1 MKFEYA
7 ALEFQGMP
15 TVARQRLEDAVRR
28 ALRQG
33 RVVALVGPR
42 QTGKTTLARTIV
54 PAASPNYFDL
64 ENPTD
69 VARLAE
75 PMTALAG
82 LTGVVV
88 IDEIQRRPDLFPILR
103 VLADRAPRPARFLV
117 LGSASPGLLQQSS
130 ESLAGRLEVIEIGGF
145 LLAEVSR
152 TALER
157 HWRRGGFPRAYLAR
171 SERESWTWR
180 DQFIRTFLER
190 DVPQLGIGIAAPTLL
205 RFWTMVAHYHG
216 QIWNNAEPARSLG
229 VSEPTIRRYLDALAG
244 VFMIRQLPPWHE
256 NLAKRQIKSPKVY
269 VRDSGLLHH
278 LLGIRMHA
286 DLHRHPKLGASW
298 EGYVVEQILRTL
310 RPDDAYFWGTHG
322 GAELDLLLFRRNR
335 RYGIEVKRA
344 DAPQLTASMR
354 SAMTDLALERLVV
367 IYPGPRRYK
376 LGRRIVVV
384 PVEELASASWAALF
398 R

>member
-1 MKFEYA
+1 MAK
-7 ALEFQGMP
+7 
-15 TVARQRLEDAVRR
+15 VDRRRLEEAVRR

-33 RVVALVGPR
+33 RVVELVGPR
-42 QTGKTTLARTIV
+42 QAGKTTLARAV
-54 PAASPNYFDL
+54 VSAASPNYFDL

-69 VARLAE
+69 VARLTE

-82 LTGVVV
+82 LRGVVV

-103 VLADRAPRPARFLV
+103 VLADRVPLPARFLV
-117 LGSASPGLLQQSS
+117 LGSASPGLLRQSS
-130 ESLAGRLEVIEIGGF
+130 ESLAGRLHVIEIGGF
-145 LLAEVSR
+145 LLGDVGQ

-171 SERESWTWR
+171 NELESWTWR

-216 QIWNNAEPARSLG
+216 QTWNNAEPARSLG

-278 LLGIRMHA
+278 LLGIRTHA
-286 DLHRHPKLGASW
+286 DLLRHPKLGASW
-298 EGYVVEQILRTL
+298 EGYVVEQIVRTL
-310 RPDDAYFWGTHG
+310 GPDDAYFWGTHG
-322 GAELDLLLFRRNR
+322 GAELDLLLFRQSR

-354 SAMTDLALERLVV
+354 SALTDLGLERLVV
-367 IYPGPRRYK
+367 VYPGGRRYRV
-376 LGRRIVVV
+376 GPRVTVV
-384 PVEELASASWAALF
+384 PVDELASASWATLF
-398 R
+398 H